1 MSDKKVKLIKEFL
14 SNQEANN
21 LDRSF
26 SELIPKKNIITT
38 SEFFDYYD
46 SLFYD
51 IPQNGLN
58 SHKTLADRS
67 IEYLGNYNDPRD
79 MQILSLNNQINLL
92 NEEINVLRADAL
104 QQELADLTYNVNV
117 VITLQHGNWPN
128 NSDRVKDRDR
138 TTHRFIFEDYI
149 NDTKYIDNSYNF
161 FKNKVYNFQT
171 TSPTFRIWYS
181 GFNDVK
187 NNSDPVA
194 WRTEGNQI
202 YTIPEGQKNF
212 SVNLK
217 LTSKRAHNASY
228 PPSWTPTT
236 TSDDEG

>member
-1 MSDKKVKLIKEFL
+1 
-14 SNQEANN
+14 
-21 LDRSF
+21 
-26 SELIPKKNIITT
+26 
-38 SEFFDYYD
+38 
-46 SLFYD
+46 
-51 IPQNGLN
+51 
-58 SHKTLADRS
+58 
-67 IEYLGNYNDPRD
+67 